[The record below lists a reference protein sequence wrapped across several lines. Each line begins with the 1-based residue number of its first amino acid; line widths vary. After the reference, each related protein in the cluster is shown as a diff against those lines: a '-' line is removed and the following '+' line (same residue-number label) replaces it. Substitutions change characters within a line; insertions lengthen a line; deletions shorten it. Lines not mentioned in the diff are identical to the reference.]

1 MILIYT
7 YLECIATSNRNL
19 HKQKLCDKK
28 VGIKSKIYIK
38 VRILQIPIQH
48 KRLVM
53 DKGIALKALIKHHA
67 FQVRAFVYMQF

>member
-1 MILIYT
+1 MYRDQQQKLT
-7 YLECIATSNRNL
+7 Q
-19 HKQKLCDKK
+19 KKLCDKK
-28 VGIKSKIYIK
+28 VGMKSKIYFK